1 MDQLEEI
8 IERIH
13 QSFEVR
19 TEARDRALSQARTLT
34 RYCAHAIR
42 AIHRDDRS
50 LARQKLDNARQLA
63 ETLQTE
69 LSNYPDLYYAGYTQD
84 ALKEYAEANI
94 VCALLTNGELPT
106 PEELGLH
113 EATYLKGLAEA
124 AGELRRRCLDILRNG
139 HSKEAERLLGFMD
152 DIYAVLVT
160 MDYPDAITG
169 GLRRLTDIVR
179 GVTERTRGDITLS
192 LRQEQLEQSM
202 KQLEKRLAQQKD
214 NR

>member
-202 KQLEKRLAQQKD
+202 KQLGKRLAQQKD